1 MNKFNELIEKINSEP
16 INESSGGYSKTLDK
30 VISNMESATKSL
42 KEIQS
47 KMDKLK
53 KIKDWNSEQK
63 DEFNELIASIDVILN
78 KQARDRSKIQ
88 INNRA

>member
-53 KIKDWNSEQK
+53 KIKDWNICISK
-63 DEFNELIASIDVILN
+63 N
-78 KQARDRSKIQ
+78 KQNKI
-88 INNRA
+88 NKSS